1 MELTDKQ
8 IKRQDNVD
16 NTIHE
21 MLIGLIPN
29 DKTLDWDI
37 EIIGRVRD
45 VVEQIFVEKHICTD
59 MEFYPYIEE

>member
-1 MELTDKQ
+1 MELTDEQ
-8 IKRQDNVD
+8 IERQDIVD

-45 VVEQIFVEKHICTD
+45 VVEHIFVKKHICTD
-59 MEFYPYIEE
+59 YEFYPYIEE